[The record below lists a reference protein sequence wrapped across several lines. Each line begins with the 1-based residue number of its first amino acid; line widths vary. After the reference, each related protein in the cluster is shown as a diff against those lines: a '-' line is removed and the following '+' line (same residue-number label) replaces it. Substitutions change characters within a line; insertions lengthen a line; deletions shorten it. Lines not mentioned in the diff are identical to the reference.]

1 MRFLL
6 IHNKILSGNSGEF
19 KSCYIYDT
27 DIIISEKIDEKS
39 KGNFSMLVS
48 YAICNLTRWNDG

>member
-48 YAICNLTRWNDG
+48 YAICNLTR